1 MKYRFFSRITPTGGH
16 IKLFMLAIDDDKE
29 EMYELALVDGELTE
43 TSELVKNMIDGFQD
57 MKEISQED
65 AMRFYEEDG
74 AAEAMD
80 KRFG

>member
-1 MKYRFFSRITPTGGH
+1 MKYRFFSRITPMGEH
-16 IKLFMLAIDDDKE
+16 IKLFILALDDDKE
-29 EMYELALVDGELTE
+29 EMYEVALVDGELTE
-43 TSELVKNMIDGFQD
+43 TSELMKNMIDGFQD

-74 AAEAMD
+74 AAEAMK